1 MIMPTFDFIPK
12 KKYEYINDGTYT
24 GILDDIYFSPDCRN
38 CWFTI
43 KVDSIENG
51 YFNCMFSNMD
61 IVLNNFC
68 CEYVDDNNCFCS
80 DNVLGKKIEFSV
92 SQRKYGNKSFSKI
105 TAIKFISDKE

>member
-1 MIMPTFDFIPK
+1 MTVPTQVFLTI
-12 KKYEYINDGTYT
+12 YISVPIAVTV
-24 GILDDIYFSPDCRN
+24 R
-38 CWFTI
+38 FTI

-92 SQRKYGNKSFSKI
+92 SQRKYGYKSFSKI
-105 TAIKFISDKE
+105 TAIKVISDKE

>member
-1 MIMPTFDFIPK
+1 MPTFDFIPK

-24 GILDDIYFSPDCRN
+24 GILDDIYFSPDCR
-38 CWFTI
+38 
-43 KVDSIENG
+43 
-51 YFNCMFSNMD
+51 
-61 IVLNNFC
+61 NFC

-105 TAIKFISDKE
+105 TAIKVISDKE